1 MIVAILI
8 LCVVRLIAILS
19 LTYYTY
25 RRNRSQELQISY
37 IIDRTEDLQG
47 KISTLGKVLK
57 IFEDETQILQ
67 RRNVQQ
73 QELKQR
79 FNRTPR

>member
-8 LCVVRLIAILS
+8 LCIVLLIAVMALA
-19 LTYYTY
+19 YYTY

-67 RRNVQQ
+67 RRNAQQ

-79 FNRTPR
+79 FNRQPR

>member
-1 MIVAILI
+1 MILAILI
-8 LCVVRLIAILS
+8 LCVVLLLAVSALA
-19 LTYYTY
+19 YYTY

-47 KISTLGKVLK
+47 KLGTVGKVLK

-67 RRNVQQ
+67 RRNAQQ

-79 FNRTPR
+79 FNRQPR

>member
-8 LCVVRLIAILS
+8 LCIVLLLAVLALA
-19 LTYYTY
+19 YYTY

-79 FNRTPR
+79 FNRQPR

>member
-8 LCVVRLIAILS
+8 LCIVLLLAVLALA
-19 LTYYTY
+19 YYTY

-67 RRNVQQ
+67 RRNAQQ

-79 FNRTPR
+79 FNRQPR